1 MKKIIQ
7 NIKIDNIIMIF
18 IGILSPWSILF
29 ATPQLHIGYWGQVE
43 GMIIFNHFVSALI
56 ALLLIRIGI
65 IEKEVRQY
73 FVHPVVLL
81 PLLIGIYS
89 VISAFFQM
97 LPALALY
104 GSPQLGQGA
113 FGYFSL
119 SLLTVLYL

>member
-1 MKKIIQ
+1 MKKIIK

-43 GMIIFNHFVSALI
+43 GMIIFNHFVSALV

-73 FVHPVVLL
+73 FVQPVILL

-97 LPALALY
+97 LPVLALY

-119 SLLTVLYL
+119 SLLTVL

>member
-1 MKKIIQ
+1 MKNIIK

-65 IEKEVRQY
+65 IAMAN
-73 FVHPVVLL
+73 LSIL
-81 PLLIGIYS
+81 
-89 VISAFFQM
+89 
-97 LPALALY
+97 
-104 GSPQLGQGA
+104 
-113 FGYFSL
+113 L
-119 SLLTVLYL
+119 SLPSFALIVT

>member
-1 MKKIIQ
+1 MKKIIK

-18 IGILSPWSILF
+18 IGILAPWSILF

-43 GMIIFNHFVSALI
+43 GMIIFNHFVSALV

-73 FVHPVVLL
+73 FVQPVILL

-97 LPALALY
+97 LPVLALY
-104 GSPQLGQGA
+104 GSPQLGQ
-113 FGYFSL
+113 
-119 SLLTVLYL
+119 